1 MPGEVGDIVVVG
13 FPSDEGVKRN
23 GGRPGAAGGPE
34 AARKHLMKV
43 GPLVNPEFGID
54 LRGLKIVDAGDI
66 AVPTLEEGHESLA
79 STVGKIIGHGGIP
92 FVIGGGNDQ
101 SYPNARGLLAHVPS
115 GSMAAINIDAHFDV
129 RPLKEGKVHSGSP
142 FRLLIEDDRFQGEHF
157 VEFASQGNQCSAV
170 HAQYITEH
178 KGKIVWLSDIK
189 KSGKTA
195 GELFASILDDL
206 GQRCEAIFVSFD
218 IDSIKSSDCPGVS
231 APGAVGLTSEDA
243 LEICFVS
250 GKNPKVRLV
259 DLSEY
264 NPLVEEYRTGR
275 LVATMFYY
283 FAMGVASR
291 SAKP

>member
-1 MPGEVGDIVVVG
+1 MSTAVNDDPRLGALVVPGEVGDIVVVG

-23 GGRPGAAGGPE
+23 GGRPGGPE

-189 KSGKTA
+189 K
-195 GELFASILDDL
+195 
-206 GQRCEAIFVSFD
+206 RCEAIFVSFD

-291 SAKP
+291 YAKP